1 MNAKSRKAT
10 LFVALILVGCLFMTF
25 SASDAS
31 AQCGGGWYAPSC
43 GPSIWGLPS
52 YSYGYHGWCPPVY
65 KPPCYVPPCH

>member
-10 LFVALILVGCLFMTF
+10 LFVALILVGCLFVTF

-31 AQCGGGWYAPSC
+31 AQYGGGLGWS
-43 GPSIWGLPS
+43 GSSWGLPS